1 MSASAKQTFSKLTTS
16 DKVPTAVQPAQDS
29 AALQCHTE
37 LRVCMQPPKGLLRL
51 KDKFLTWQPMHHL
64 TYVMSTSFSIHR
76 ERQKLIESL
85 QHPAPGSEPL
95 KFSSKYARSIP
106 QQFLIILKKF
116 FTLYNRMPEYN
127 AGESVL
133 SAQED

>member
-1 MSASAKQTFSKLTTS
+1 
-16 DKVPTAVQPAQDS
+16 
-29 AALQCHTE
+29 
-37 LRVCMQPPKGLLRL
+37 MQLVLDTDLLCAC
-51 KDKFLTWQPMHHL
+51 
-64 TYVMSTSFSIHR
+64 
-76 ERQKLIESL
+76 RQRQELIESL

-127 AGESVL
+127 AGEPL
-133 SAQED
+133 PA